1 MTHVED
7 TIRDF
12 CSGMG
17 IRDVLL
23 NRPDCLTLE
32 IQNTGR
38 FSIESDN
45 TSGTVLISLSKPLSY
60 LTEEETK
67 TILEATHYRQRYP
80 WFLHAALGKNDE
92 VAFIVRLA
100 AHEFTV
106 QSAYEILD
114 FLRQQHQGIR
124 PR

>member
-17 IRDVLL
+17 IRDVRLS
-23 NRPDCLTLE
+23 RPDSLTLE

-38 FSIESDN
+38 LSIESDN
-45 TSGTVLISLSKPLSY
+45 TIGTVFISLAKPLSY
-60 LTEEETK
+60 LTEEETRS
-67 TILEATHYRQRYP
+67 ILESTHYRQRHP
-80 WFLHAALGKNDE
+80 WPLEAAMSKNNE
-92 VAFIVRLA
+92 VAFIVRLP
-100 AHEFTV
+100 AHDFTV

-114 FLRQQHQGIR
+114 FLRQQHQEIR
-124 PR
+124 SR

>member
-17 IRDVLL
+17 IRDVQLS
-23 NRPDCLTLE
+23 RPDSLTLQ
-32 IQNTGR
+32 IQNAGR
-38 FSIESDN
+38 LSIESDN
-45 TSGTVLISLSKPLSY
+45 TSGTVFISLAKPLNY
-60 LTEEETK
+60 LTEEETRS
-67 TILEATHYRQRYP
+67 ILESTHYRQRHP
-80 WFLHAALGKNDE
+80 WPLQAALGKNDE
-92 VAFIVRLA
+92 VAFIVRLP
-100 AHEFTV
+100 AHDFTV

-114 FLRQQHQGIR
+114 FLRQQHQEVR